1 MSRSKHF
8 GIPPSLR
15 IGFIASAIALI
26 AVLITF
32 ITGNRNVG
40 FGKSISFG
48 EQRDLMILAG
58 LIFAAQ
64 TAAVVVKYTRKG
76 YGDPEVR
83 GVAPVAPALP
93 ASATEPGGKHGEK
106 TSEEQHR

>member
-8 GIPPSLR
+8 GIPRSLR

-26 AVLITF
+26 ALPITF

-40 FGKSISFG
+40 FGKSISCG
-48 EQRDLMILAG
+48 EQRDLMILAS

-64 TAAVVVKYTRKG
+64 TAAVVVRTYPRKAH
-76 YGDPEVR
+76 GDREVR
-83 GVAPVAPALP
+83 DVGQVAVPCC
-93 ASATEPGGKHGEK
+93 ATEPGRNHREK
-106 TSEEQHR
+106 TSEEQL

>member
-15 IGFIASAIALI
+15 IGIIASAMALI

-40 FGKSISFG
+40 FGKSISIS
-48 EQRDLMILAG
+48 EQRDLMILVS

-64 TAAVVVKYTRKG
+64 TAAVVVRKYPRKTH
-76 YGDPEVR
+76 GDPEVR

-93 ASATEPGGKHGEK
+93 ASATKPCGRHGEK
-106 TSEEQHR
+106 APE